1 MNRTHVPGA
10 LMRAPGIAEALVLWI
25 LLGLVAVAVAVTY
38 TRRAPVLLLHQAV
51 HAGFTMAS
59 AASCSP

>member
-1 MNRTHVPGA
+1 
-10 LMRAPGIAEALVLWI
+10 MRAPGIAEAFVLWI